1 MMFDLRPFLAWWAD
15 RKGRADPEFRE
26 GRKRVFISILCM
38 LAALAVLPDWLAIG
52 GFVAYWVIAVL
63 RSPGRSESAAKEGA
77 KGKEG

>member
-1 MMFDLRPFLAWWAD
+1 
-15 RKGRADPEFRE
+15 
-26 GRKRVFISILCM
+26 M
-38 LAALAVLPDWLAIG
+38 LAALAVLPEWLAIG